1 MGIGTVII
9 TLVLVGIVIIVIA
22 SMVRD
27 RKKGKASCCG
37 GCAHCAMAG
46 MCHKAGK
53 ESGVFS
59 TVDRSCSHV
68 YLHDRSTVAS

>member
-1 MGIGTVII
+1 MSVGTIII
-9 TLVLVGIVIIVIA
+9 TLVLVGIVTLVIVG
-22 SMVRD
+22 MVRD

-53 ESGVFS
+53 E
-59 TVDRSCSHV
+59 
-68 YLHDRSTVAS
+68 